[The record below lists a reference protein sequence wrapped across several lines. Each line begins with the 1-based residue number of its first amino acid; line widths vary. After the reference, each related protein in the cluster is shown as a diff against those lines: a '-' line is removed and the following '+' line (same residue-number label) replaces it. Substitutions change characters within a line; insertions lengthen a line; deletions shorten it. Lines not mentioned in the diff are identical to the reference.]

1 MSEQSFDV
9 RRARAE
15 VYALV
20 RACPPGRVTTY
31 GWLASAIGLPGH
43 ARLVGW
49 IMNGTP
55 AEAQVP
61 AQRVVNSQGVLT
73 GAWAFGHPDTMAGLL
88 RAEGVT
94 FDAKGRVVMKVHA
107 WDPLADLSPAEL
119 QSILADAPQQYANLP
134 DPKEDLPA
142 MLRRDL
148 RGPFKVRPPKEAREP
163 PDERAAEKQGKLDIG
178 GSEH

>member
-1 MSEQSFDV
+1 MSEASFDLK
-9 RRARAE
+9 RARAQ

-61 AQRVVNSQGVLT
+61 AQRVVNREGVLT

-88 RAEGVT
+88 RAEGVA
-94 FDAKGRVVMKVHA
+94 FSEKGRVVMKAHG
-107 WDPLADLSPAEL
+107 WDPLADLEPAEL
-119 QSILADAPQQYANLP
+119 QVILAGAPEAFADLP
-134 DPKEDLPA
+134 DPKEELPA
-142 MLRRDL
+142 LLRRDL
-148 RGPFKVRPPKEAREP
+148 SGPFRVRPE
-163 PDERAAEKQGKLDIG
+163 
-178 GSEH
+178 S

>member
-1 MSEQSFDV
+1 MSDEPFDLK
-9 RRARAE
+9 RARAR

-31 GWLASAIGLPGH
+31 GWIASAIGLPGH

-55 AEAQVP
+55 AESRVP

-88 RAEGVT
+88 RAEGVA
-94 FDAKGRVVMKVHA
+94 FDAKGRVVMKAHA
-107 WDPLADLSPAEL
+107 WDPLADLAPDEL
-119 QSILADAPQQYANLP
+119 QRILAAAPDEFDALP

-148 RGPFKVRPPKEAREP
+148 SGPFKLRPAKDAEDTEAKDAEP
-163 PDERAAEKQGKLDIG
+163 EQGTLDIG
-178 GSEH
+178 GER

>member
-1 MSEQSFDV
+1 MSEQSFNLKET
-9 RRARAE
+9 RAR

-31 GWLASAIGLPGH
+31 GWIASAVGLPGH

-61 AQRVVNSQGVLT
+61 AQRVVNREGVLT
-73 GAWAFGHPDTMAGLL
+73 GAWAFGNPDTMAGLL
-88 RAEGVT
+88 RAEGVA
-94 FDAKGRVVMKVHA
+94 FDAKGRVVMKVHG
-107 WDPLADLSPAEL
+107 WDPLADLEPAEL
-119 QSILADAPQQYANLP
+119 QAILAGAPEAFADLP
-134 DPKEDLPA
+134 DPREELPA

-148 RGPFKVRPPKEAREP
+148 NSPFRVRPESPK
-163 PDERAAEKQGKLDIG
+163 
-178 GSEH
+178 

>member
-1 MSEQSFDV
+1 MSEEAFDLT
-9 RRARAE
+9 RTRAR

-31 GWLASAIGLPGH
+31 GWLASAVGLPGH

-61 AQRVVNSQGVLT
+61 AQRVVNREGVLT

-88 RAEGVT
+88 RAEGVA
-94 FDAKGRVVMKVHA
+94 FDAKGRVVMKVHG
-107 WDPLADLSPAEL
+107 WDPAGGPRSGGIADDPGRRAGSVRGFARPARR
-119 QSILADAPQQYANLP
+119 ITGDAATRSQWTVP
-134 DPKEDLPA
+134 
-142 MLRRDL
+142 
-148 RGPFKVRPPKEAREP
+148 
-163 PDERAAEKQGKLDIG
+163 RAAGVAVAGVRLIDYSHAPRDRRAIAA
-178 GSEH
+178 S

>member
-1 MSEQSFDV
+1 MSDERFDLK
-9 RRARAE
+9 RARAR

-31 GWLASAIGLPGH
+31 GWIASAVGLPGH

-61 AQRVVNSQGVLT
+61 AQRVVNREGVLT

-88 RAEGVT
+88 RAEGVA
-94 FDAKGRVVMKVHA
+94 FDAKGRVVMKAHG
-107 WDPLADLSPAEL
+107 WDPLADLDPAEL
-119 QSILADAPQQYANLP
+119 QAILTAAPAVFADLP
-134 DPKEDLPA
+134 DPREELPA
-142 MLRRDL
+142 LLRRDL
-148 RGPFKVRPPKEAREP
+148 SGPFRIRPE
-163 PDERAAEKQGKLDIG
+163 
-178 GSEH
+178 S

>member
-1 MSEQSFDV
+1 MSEASFDLK
-9 RRARAE
+9 RARAQ

-61 AQRVVNSQGVLT
+61 AQRVVNREGVLT
-73 GAWAFGHPDTMAGLL
+73 GAWAFGHPDTMVGLL
-88 RAEGVT
+88 RAEGVA
-94 FDAKGRVVMKVHA
+94 FNEKGRVVMKAHA
-107 WDPLADLSPAEL
+107 WDPLADLDPAEL
-119 QSILADAPQQYANLP
+119 QAILAGAPEAFADLP
-134 DPKEDLPA
+134 DPKEELPA
-142 MLRRDL
+142 LLRRDL
-148 RGPFKVRPPKEAREP
+148 SGPFRLRPE
-163 PDERAAEKQGKLDIG
+163 
-178 GSEH
+178 S

>member
-1 MSEQSFDV
+1 MSDQPFDL
-9 RRARAE
+9 RRARAQ

-20 RACPPGRVTTY
+20 RACPPGHVTTY
-31 GWLASAIGLPGH
+31 GWLASGIGMPGH

-55 AEAQVP
+55 AEAQIP
-61 AQRVVNSQGVLT
+61 AQRVVNREGVLT

-88 RAEGVT
+88 RAEGVS
-94 FDAKGRVVMKVHA
+94 FDAKGRVVMKAHG
-107 WDPLADLSPAEL
+107 WDPLADLAPDEL
-119 QSILADAPQQYANLP
+119 ERILANAPSEFADLP

-148 RGPFKVRPPKEAREP
+148 SGPFKVRTTNDAK
-163 PDERAAEKQGKLDIG
+163 DAEKDG
-178 GSEH
+178 

>member
-1 MSEQSFDV
+1 MSERSFNLKET
-9 RRARAE
+9 RAR

-31 GWLASAIGLPGH
+31 GWIASAVGLPGH

-61 AQRVVNSQGVLT
+61 AQRVVNREGVLT
-73 GAWAFGHPDTMAGLL
+73 GAWAFGNPDTMAGLL
-88 RAEGVT
+88 RAEGVA
-94 FDAKGRVVMKVHA
+94 FDAKGRVVMKVHG
-107 WDPLADLSPAEL
+107 WDPLADLEPAEL
-119 QSILADAPQQYANLP
+119 QAILAGAPEAFADLP
-134 DPKEDLPA
+134 DPREELPA

-148 RGPFKVRPPKEAREP
+148 NSPFRVRPESPK
-163 PDERAAEKQGKLDIG
+163 
-178 GSEH
+178 

>member
-1 MSEQSFDV
+1 MSDQSFDV
-9 RRARAE
+9 RRARAQ

-61 AQRVVNSQGVLT
+61 AQRVINSQGVLT

-88 RAEGVT
+88 RAEGVA
-94 FDAKGRVVMKVHA
+94 FDAKGRVVMKAHA
-107 WDPLADLSPAEL
+107 WDPLADLAPDEL
-119 QSILADAPQQYANLP
+119 QHILANAPSEFAALP

-148 RGPFKVRPPKEAREP
+148 SSPFKVRPPKAAKDTKENA
-163 PDERAAEKQGKLDIG
+163 PDDSQSRLDLGGER
-178 GSEH
+178 

>member
-1 MSEQSFDV
+1 MSEEAFDLT
-9 RRARAE
+9 RTRAR

-31 GWLASAIGLPGH
+31 GWLASAVGLPGH
-43 ARLVGW
+43 ARLIGW

-61 AQRVVNSQGVLT
+61 AQRVVNREGVLT

-88 RAEGVT
+88 RAEGVA
-94 FDAKGRVVMKVHA
+94 FDAKGRVVMKVHG
-107 WDPLADLSPAEL
+107 WDPLADLDPGEL
-119 QSILADAPQQYANLP
+119 QTILADAPAAFADLP
-134 DPKEDLPA
+134 DPREELPA

-148 RGPFKVRPPKEAREP
+148 SGPFRVRPESP
-163 PDERAAEKQGKLDIG
+163 
-178 GSEH
+178 